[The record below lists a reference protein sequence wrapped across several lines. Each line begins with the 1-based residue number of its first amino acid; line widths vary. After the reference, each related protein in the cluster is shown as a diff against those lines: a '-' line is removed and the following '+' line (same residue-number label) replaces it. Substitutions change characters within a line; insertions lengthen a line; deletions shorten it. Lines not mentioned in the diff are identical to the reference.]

1 MVQFAYNTGISHL
14 GGQMMAIRRNYDT
27 KELRDYWRR
36 IDEKLGR
43 RGFVPPE
50 VVPAKARASSS
61 KGHCCKAGQAIN

>member
-1 MVQFAYNTGISHL
+1 
-14 GGQMMAIRRNYDT
+14 MMAIRRNYDT